1 MKVFLLEYFLSQ
13 TKDHKQ
19 SQNFYIEA
27 KNILNSLI
35 KSFIKVSNLSLQTII
50 NSDFNS
56 NFKKFDSK
64 NINILSPDFKNK
76 KDYYSY
82 LENLDLS
89 DFDYFLIIAP
99 ESNQILRRITEIME
113 NKDVK
118 NLGSSSQII
127 KKAANKWLLYKKF
140 YEKDFKLPES
150 KKISKNNFSE
160 NFSFFPAVIKK
171 IYGAG
176 SELNIINNELELD
189 KMNFD
194 DSQNYIIQKIIKGI
208 TGSISAVSN
217 SRQMHI
223 LSINKQ
229 IIDLDDFSY
238 KGGIINYNF
247 PDKEKLK
254 ALFLEVQKTYP
265 QLNGYFGIDF
275 IYADQEFYLL
285 EINPRITSSIIGL
298 SELGNPAKII
308 LDLIDNNV
316 FNNNLKQDKLKF
328 LI

>member
-99 ESNQILRRITEIME
+99 ESNQILSRITEIME
-113 NKDVK
+113 NKDLK

-189 KMNFD
+189 K
-194 DSQNYIIQKIIKGI
+194 
-208 TGSISAVSN
+208 
-217 SRQMHI
+217 
-223 LSINKQ
+223 
-229 IIDLDDFSY
+229 
-238 KGGIINYNF
+238 
-247 PDKEKLK
+247 
-254 ALFLEVQKTYP
+254 
-265 QLNGYFGIDF
+265 
-275 IYADQEFYLL
+275 
-285 EINPRITSSIIGL
+285 
-298 SELGNPAKII
+298 
-308 LDLIDNNV
+308 
-316 FNNNLKQDKLKF
+316 
-328 LI
+328 